1 MILDPGTPRTRVN
14 FIALRPFIP
23 DPNPP
28 IACKTLVPIN
38 APTLPLLATPTLLA
52 T

>member
-1 MILDPGTPRTRVN
+1 MTLDPGKSRTLVN
-14 FIALRPFIP
+14 FIALRHSIP